1 MIKFEFETHDFTPQ
15 DQYVKE
21 VVVFKFTADNES
33 WYVPYFHKST
43 KDGASFWSPASAGVQ
58 IDGKKKYYD
67 GFELDSR
74 HRQKQILEFLNDR
87 KWETKA
93 PFAQA
98 AIHYPHGLT
107 QPALAPT
114 SMSEVV
120 TEETLPF

>member
-1 MIKFEFETHDFTPQ
+1 MIKFEFESHDFTPQ

-43 KDGASFWSPASAGVQ
+43 KEGGSFWSAASAGVQ
-58 IDGKKKYYD
+58 VDGKKKYFD

-87 KWETKA
+87 KWEARA
-93 PFAQA
+93 PLAQP

-107 QPALAPT
+107 QPAPAPT

-120 TEETLPF
+120 TDEVLPF